1 MGCRAAH
8 CEHTHSRRLA
18 AAADREPCPACQGF
32 CCLVLVL
39 PVCTSSVPQG
49 LILKAAAC
57 CHVWCP
63 AGKQFAMFWSLPV
76 AFWHL
81 LCTCHPEERRLVAP
95 SSLSFSLRNN
105 SGDVF

>member
-18 AAADREPCPACQGF
+18 AAADREPCPAYQGF

-63 AGKQFAMFWSLPV
+63 AGKQFAMCWSLPV
-76 AFWHL
+76 ACWHL
-81 LCTCHPEERRLVAP
+81 LCTCHPGERRLVAP
-95 SSLSFSLRNN
+95 SSLYFSLGNN
-105 SGDVF
+105 SRDVF